1 MTFTKGTEHDRGA
14 LRAAREFLDE
24 HGGGGAAARVH
35 ELVRRN
41 GRWRGQK
48 CVNLIAA
55 ESPTSPAVRALL
67 SSEIGTR
74 ASGGHIGADSRC
86 FPGLRHADEVEALCV
101 ELLKEAFRAGW
112 ADQRMLG
119 GMAGCMVAYTAL
131 ARPGDLMMSVP
142 PPAGGDSSGRA
153 DGPGGARGLRVADI
167 PFDLDELEVDL
178 DAFRREAERLRP
190 RLVSLNQTMV
200 LFPLPVRELKEIVAP
215 WGGRLY
221 FDGAHQAGLIAGGCH
236 PNPLDEGADILTGS
250 SGKTFSGPQGGI
262 IAWNDPDLT
271 EPVSTAIFPVLTGS
285 HQMNRVAALAVATAE
300 MLEFG
305 AAYMRQTVANAR
317 SFARSLA
324 DQGFAVLCGNRGYT
338 RTHQVMVD
346 VRSLGGGL
354 AVARTLEEAN
364 IMVNKMLLPSDPDS
378 PDAEPGGIRI
388 GTTEVTR
395 LGFGEAELDA
405 VARLMRRALI
415 EREPVSRIR
424 RDVED
429 LRSGFQTLHYTFGAG
444 APRTHRPTE
453 TAESAEP
460 ADPAERAEPAE
471 PAEPAA
477 KSSGR
482 TST

>member
-1 MTFTKGTEHDRGA
+1 MTFTKGSEHDREA

-24 HGGGGAAARVH
+24 HGNDRAAARVH

-41 GRWRGQK
+41 GRWRGHK

-67 SSEIGTR
+67 SAEIGTR
-74 ASGGHIGADSRC
+74 ASGGHIGAGSRC

-101 ELLKEAFRAGW
+101 ELLKKAFNAGW
-112 ADQRMLG
+112 ADQRLLG
-119 GMAGCMVAYTAL
+119 GMAGCMVAYTVL
-131 ARPGDLMMSVP
+131 ARPRDVMMSVP
-142 PPAGGDSSGRA
+142 PPFGGDSSGRN

-167 PFDLDELEVDL
+167 PFDPDRLDVDL
-178 DAFRREAERLRP
+178 AAFRREAERLRP
-190 RLVSLNQTMV
+190 RLVSLNQTMA
-200 LFPLPVRELKEIVAP
+200 LFPLPVREMKEIIAP

-221 FDGAHQAGLIAGGCH
+221 FDGAHQAGLIAGGLH

-262 IAWNDPDLT
+262 IAWNDPRLT

-305 AAYMRQTVANAR
+305 AGYMGQTVANAKA
-317 SFARSLA
+317 FAQALD
-324 DQGFAVLCGNRGYT
+324 DQGFAVLGGDRGYT
-338 RTHQVMVD
+338 GTHQVMVD
-346 VRSLGGGL
+346 VRRLGGGL
-354 AVARTLEEAN
+354 AAARALEKAN

-378 PDAEPGGIRI
+378 PDAEPGGVRI

-395 LGFGEAELDA
+395 LGFGEAEMGGLA
-405 VARLMRRALI
+405 LLMRRVLI
-415 EREPVSRIR
+415 DREPAGRVR

-429 LRSGFQTLHYTFGAG
+429 LRSRFQTLHYTFGVG
-444 APRTHRPTE
+444 APRGQGH
-453 TAESAEP
+453 P
-460 ADPAERAEPAE
+460 AIPGIRATDR
-471 PAEPAA
+471 
-477 KSSGR
+477 R
-482 TST
+482 TVTP